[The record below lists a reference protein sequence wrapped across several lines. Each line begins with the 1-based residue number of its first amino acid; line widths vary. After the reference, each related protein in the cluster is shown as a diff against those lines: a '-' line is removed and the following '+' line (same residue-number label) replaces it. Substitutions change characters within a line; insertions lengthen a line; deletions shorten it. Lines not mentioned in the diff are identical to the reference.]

1 MPVIVLDVKDFTTP
15 LFFVRTLEVFSTCAT
30 FSLVGSLRCVDND
43 LRQQHND
50 TFWIF
55 CMFTWCFFF
64 TVTLFIHILSLVQF
78 HSIIPVSW
86 KNLTVTVA
94 VLGNLMCLSASVLYS
109 LLVVNLQKTQSHC
122 VAAAGTS
129 CLAVITYASET
140 YILIC
145 TQAQEQRGYMGRVC
159 GVFKIVQLWG
169 NCHMITLI
177 MESMPTP
184 MSPAHEWQLLLS
196 SVSVCV
202 IMSVTTLLVICGDFA
217 GRCPLPFDRFLGV
230 FNLIGVLLYVVAT
243 VICVTEILLVKN
255 TPREMLLVVMKTV
268 VAGLTL
274 LAYTVDFAFS
284 IKSLCDR
291 SH

>member
-30 FSLVGSLRCVDND
+30 FSLAGSLHCIDDDVQRHAN
-43 LRQQHND
+43 
-50 TFWIF
+50 TFWIL

-94 VLGNLMCLSASVLYS
+94 ALGTLMCLSASVIYP
-109 LLVVNLQKTQSHC
+109 LLVVNLGKSQSYC
-122 VAAAGTS
+122 VAVAVTS
-129 CLAVITYASET
+129 CLTVITYASET

-145 TQAQEQRGYMGRVC
+145 TQAEEQRGYMGRVC
-159 GVFKIVQLWG
+159 GIFKIVQLWG

-177 MESMPTP
+177 MESNH
-184 MSPAHEWQLLLS
+184 SPLSSVPEWQLLLS
-196 SVSVCV
+196 AVSVC
-202 IMSVTTLLVICGDFA
+202 IFMSVTTLLVICGDFA

-230 FNLIGVLLYVVAT
+230 FNLIGVLLYMAAT
-243 VICVTEILLVKN
+243 VICVTKILEN
-255 TPREMLLVVMKTV
+255 TPTEMLLVVMETV
-268 VAGLTL
+268 VAGITL
-274 LAYTVDFAFS
+274 LAYTMDFAFS